1 MKNISEIFFSSVKY
15 KLMLLIKGKYRVYH
29 YHIRKTGGTSINH
42 SFISLFSCDSKW
54 VYLALAKSQKISFG
68 GFSICGWNKSIINSG
83 KYLYAFSH
91 EPYHEIINFQ
101 NTFTFTCFRDPCAR
115 VLSHYRML
123 LEMKFSNS
131 THPCMR
137 TEAPWLGKSFE
148 DFLSLIPKEH
158 LLNQLWMFSSSFSIS
173 EACHNI
179 SNLNC
184 VLYTEN
190 LADGIRQLANKTGL
204 PLQARHDRKT
214 SHEFVPSD
222 FDLENLRDRL
232 EPEYQM
238 LDKVKNCLQ

>member
-1 MKNISEIFFSSVKY
+1 MKNISKIFFSSVKY
-15 KLMLLIKGKYRVYH
+15 KLILLIKRKSRVYH

-42 SFISLFSCDSKW
+42 AFLSLLSRDSKA
-54 VYLALAKSQKISFG
+54 VYLALAKKKKISFDV
-68 GFSICGWNKSIINSG
+68 FSIIGWNKSMINSG

-91 EPYHEIINFQ
+91 EPYHEIIDFQ

-115 VLSHYRML
+115 VISHYRML
-123 LEMKFSNS
+123 LEMQASNS

-137 TEAPWLGKSFE
+137 TEAPWLGRSFE

-190 LADGIRQLANKTGL
+190 IADGIRQLANKTGL

-238 LDKVKNCLQ
+238 LNRVRAIF